1 MTVLDD
7 ILIDPGPTSVEQV
20 LRSISGSRVV
30 IFSQDLDLI
39 YRWVRNPAEE
49 FSTVDFV
56 GKSETDIL
64 PEAAAAISTE
74 FKQKALTTGKTLT
87 YELPVMLE
95 GTTRFFEVCVHP
107 EFDADGKTTG
117 LTGSAI
123 DVSDERH
130 QAQTL
135 AALIMEV
142 SHRSRN
148 LLAIVQS
155 IAVQTAQSESSIDA
169 YRNRFVGRLQS
180 LSRTQDIITASDWQ
194 GADADELVRAQL
206 GGMGDFVRLSIA
218 GANASFA
225 PSSALHFGLAVH
237 ELATNARE
245 GTISAHDRQIVIEL
259 VQTGETEHP
268 LRFRWHERV
277 DGREPSF
284 GAFAKSILER
294 AAPQAVDGHA
304 ELDVSDEAMLYQ
316 LHIGEGG
323 LHGRR

>member
-1 MTVLDD
+1 V
-7 ILIDPGPTSVEQV
+7 
-20 LRSISGSRVV
+20 
-30 IFSQDLDLI
+30 
-39 YRWVRNPAEE
+39 
-49 FSTVDFV
+49 
-56 GKSETDIL
+56 
-64 PEAAAAISTE
+64 
-74 FKQKALTTGKTLT
+74 
-87 YELPVMLE
+87 
-95 GTTRFFEVCVHP
+95 
-107 EFDADGKTTG
+107 TG

-123 DVSDERH
+123 DVSDECH
-130 QAQTL
+130 QAQSL

-148 LLAIVQS
+148 MLAIVQS
-155 IAVQTAQSESSIDA
+155 IAVQTAQSESSIDV

-206 GGMGDFVRLSIA
+206 GGMADFVRLSIA
-218 GANASFA
+218 GANVSFA

-245 GTISAHDRQIVIEL
+245 GTISAHDRQIAIEL

-268 LRFRWHERV
+268 LRFRWRERV

-294 AAPQAVDGHA
+294 AAPRAVDGHA
-304 ELDVSDEAMLYQ
+304 ELDVSDQVMLYQ

-323 LHGRR
+323 LHGRH